1 MARRIFVA
9 LCILVLASRSAWA
22 QSATRDILRQRTS
35 PDGVPDAAL
44 AAQTGWSTV
53 RGYAYKVLLKAPDG
67 SYKPVDPR
75 LPFTT
80 GQSFRLEIEVHND
93 LWFYILNRGP
103 NGDERLLLPERDEE
117 HLLIRRGERVTVPSD
132 GCFTFAEPPG
142 TERFRIVASPDKLLW
157 ANPHELLQLENG
169 RPLTPGQELAAKGQ
183 QETRTRS
190 IESLEQRQARV
201 EIRQELLAKVIARS
215 AAEAASRGK
224 NTLLRPPAPE
234 GGNPTATDVVG
245 ASPEPRNRDPFVY
258 EIQLNHKRP

>member
-75 LPFTT
+75 QPFRT
-80 GQSFRLEIEVHND
+80 GQSFRLEIEAHND

-103 NGDERLLLPERDEE
+103 DGAERLLLPEGDEE

-132 GCFTFAEPPG
+132 GCFTFADPPG
-142 TERFRIVASPDKLLW
+142 TERFRIVASPDKLPW
-157 ANPHELLQLENG
+157 ANPHELFQLENG
-169 RPLTPGQELAAKGQ
+169 RLLAPSQELAARGQ
-183 QETRTRS
+183 QETRARS
-190 IESLEQRQARV
+190 IETLERRQARL
-201 EIRQELLAKVIARS
+201 EIRDEPLAKVIERS
-215 AAEAASRGK
+215 AGDAASRSK
-224 NTLLRPPAPE
+224 NTILRPPPPE
-234 GGNPTATDVVG
+234 GGDTAATDIVR
-245 ASPEPRNRDPFVY
+245 ASPDARDRSPFIHK
-258 EIQLNHKRP
+258 IQLEHKRP